1 MFYLT
6 ILFLQDTISIDGAIR
21 VLSDEFSIALLNP
34 ELPPYHEK
42 AEKYSHM
49 VCSYMI
55 VVTIKFI
62 FFYIISRFNSCFH

>member
-1 MFYLT
+1 MNMFYLT

-49 VCSYMI
+49 VRFLKI
-55 VVTIKFI
+55 EIIIKF
-62 FFYIISRFNSCFH
+62 S